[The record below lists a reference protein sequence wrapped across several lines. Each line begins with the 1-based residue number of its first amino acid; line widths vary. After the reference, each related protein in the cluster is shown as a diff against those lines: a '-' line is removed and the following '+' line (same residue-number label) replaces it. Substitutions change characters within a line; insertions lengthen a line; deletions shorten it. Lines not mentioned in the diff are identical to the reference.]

1 MSEELTKAGYSL
13 IIAKIVNREVN
24 PPQGLDA
31 VGLLNWCSAYAQCQK
46 DILDIIKK
54 LRDSNGR

>member
-13 IIAKIVNREVN
+13 IIDKIMNRKVD

-31 VGLLNWCSAYAQCQK
+31 IGLLNWCAAYAQCQE
-46 DILDIIKK
+46 DILGIVEK

>member
-13 IIAKIVNREVN
+13 IIDRIVNRKID
-24 PPQGLDA
+24 PPQGFDA
-31 VGLLNWCSAYAQCQK
+31 DGLLNWCAAYAQCQN
-46 DILDIIKK
+46 DILDIIEK